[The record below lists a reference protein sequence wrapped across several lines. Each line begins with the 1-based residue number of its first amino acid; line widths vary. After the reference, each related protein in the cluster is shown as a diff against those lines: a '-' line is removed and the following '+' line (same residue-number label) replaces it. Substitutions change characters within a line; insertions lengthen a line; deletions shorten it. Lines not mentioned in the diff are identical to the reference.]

1 MRGTHQRISVCELVR
16 AMADAGA
23 GFFFTEAGSL
33 FVANL
38 GVLPTYLKDEFFDC
52 NERELVRFLR
62 TQASQAGGMTSRQA
76 NGYTGAK
83 NLAVAA

>member
-1 MRGTHQRISVCELVR
+1 MGQAQRRISICELVR

-33 FVANL
+33 FVENL
-38 GVLPTYLKDEFFDC
+38 GDLPTYLRDEFFDC

-62 TQASQAGGMTSRQA
+62 AQAGQAGAMGSRRV

-83 NLAVAA
+83 SAAVAA

>member
-1 MRGTHQRISVCELVR
+1 MRRTEQGISIGDLVS
-16 AMADAGA
+16 AMVDAGA

-38 GVLPTYLKDEFFDC
+38 SVLPTYLRDEFFDC
-52 NERELVRFLR
+52 DGRELVRFLR
-62 TQASQAGGMTSRQA
+62 AQAGQADAMTSRRL

-83 NLAVAA
+83 NADVAA

>member
-38 GVLPTYLKDEFFDC
+38 GELPTYLKDEFFDC
-52 NERELVRFLR
+52 DNRELVRFLR
-62 TQASQAGGMTSRQA
+62 SGMTETRTRQSFERSA
-76 NGYTGAK
+76 TK
-83 NLAVAA
+83 

>member
-1 MRGTHQRISVCELVR
+1 MRGTHQRISICDLVR

-33 FVANL
+33 FVMNL
-38 GVLPTYLKDEFFDC
+38 GALPTYLKGEFFNC

-62 TQASQAGGMTSRQA
+62 AQAGQA
-76 NGYTGAK
+76 GAMSNGQVNAYTGAK
-83 NLAVAA
+83 NALVAA